1 MTDDNDE
8 FDSVFNEETNLDL
21 GGLEDE
27 SQNHEHLEAHES
39 ENSQE
44 TDEGELDQKK
54 ETSEESTEKDDNP
67 KTVPIAALHE
77 ERDARKALKSE
88 VGELQAQLQ
97 EMAAAQ
103 QQLMQHLQTQPQQN
117 TPEQHQFVDP
127 LEDPRGYQN
136 NITNQVQQM
145 INPIQEQVQ
154 VNQIQNREAQSYYAA
169 QAEFGQEV
177 VQQAVKAAHD
187 AGLSQDFRFN
197 SNDPVGDCVKW
208 HKQQQL
214 VNETGG
220 DLESFVSKIKEQAK
234 AEALAEFQQNADANQ
249 VSKSNIPPSLN
260 KQTNAGGV
268 EKAVSDGDFFNGM
281 FSE

>member
-1 MTDDNDE
+1 MTNENDE

-21 GGLEDE
+21 SGQEDGPRNE
-27 SQNHEHLEAHES
+27 EHHVTHEP

-44 TDEGELDQKK
+44 TDEGELDQEKQ
-54 ETSEESTEKDDNP
+54 TSEESTEKDDNP

-127 LEDPRGYQN
+127 LDDPRGYRD

-145 INPIQEQVQ
+145 ISPIQEQVQ
-154 VNQIQNREAQSYYAA
+154 VNQIQNREAQSFYAA

-208 HKQQQL
+208 HKQQLLIQ
-214 VNETGG
+214 ETGG
-220 DLESFVSKIKEQAK
+220 DLESYVSKIKAEAK
-234 AEALAEFQQNADANQ
+234 AEALAEQQQNANAGQ
-249 VSKSNIPPSLN
+249 VSKGNIPPSLN

-268 EKAVSDGDFFNGM
+268 EAFVSEDDFFNNI
-281 FSE
+281 FK